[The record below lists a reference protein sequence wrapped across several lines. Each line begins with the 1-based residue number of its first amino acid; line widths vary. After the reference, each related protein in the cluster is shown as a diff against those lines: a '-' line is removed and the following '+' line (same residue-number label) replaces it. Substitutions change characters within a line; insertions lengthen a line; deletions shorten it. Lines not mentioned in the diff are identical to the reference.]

1 MLSQRETRARRAAR
15 GSSGSWND
23 IAEASIGGGVG
34 PSAPVQSA
42 SVTTKRTP
50 VRAGS
55 QPLPRHRGHSL
66 APEHVG
72 EGGSVAILALAVG
85 GAALLITALSLL
97 VGGFT
102 MGARYATDPPPN
114 VAQLGIGLIIGGVGL
129 LVLAAAMIGSAVAVF
144 ADVRGSRVVAA
155 AVAGL
160 VALLAAG
167 GAVVA
172 MGGVVTEPVLATVLA
187 IATLAFGVSAILL
200 SRRPA

>member
-1 MLSQRETRARRAAR
+1 M
-15 GSSGSWND
+15 
-23 IAEASIGGGVG
+23 
-34 PSAPVQSA
+34 
-42 SVTTKRTP
+42 TTKRTP
-50 VRAGS
+50 IRTGT
-55 QPLPRHRGHSL
+55 PPMPRHRGHSL

-85 GAALLITALSLL
+85 GAAVFITALSLL

-102 MGARYATDPPPN
+102 MGARYATDPPPD
-114 VAQLGIGLIIGGVGL
+114 VGQLGIGLIIGGVGL
-129 LVLAAAMIGSAVAVF
+129 LVLAAAMIGSALAVF

-155 AVAGL
+155 IVAGL

-167 GAVVA
+167 GAVIA